1 MRRRRDVLLDLAAAA
16 ATWRAAAQEAPKSAR
31 IAFVVTGE
39 AFPRRRFDEA
49 MQRLGWI
56 EGRNLAVDR
65 RVTGEDPERRHPPPP
80 ELIAAAPDVIV
91 AASVVDALPVHALT
105 RSIPIVVIIGAD
117 LVKAGLAESL
127 AHPGGNVTG
136 MTGLDAELNGK
147 RLELL
152 RELVPAARQISVFA
166 YARNPQTVPHHRHRG
181 FGAPA
186 RRTGH
191 CKTGERRGRFRGR
204 VCDKCSRP

>member
-65 RVTGEDPERRHPPPP
+65 RVTGEDPERRKT
-80 ELIAAAPDVIV
+80 AAT
-91 AASVVDALPVHALT
+91 VVDALPVHALT